1 VAFSGTRQNPRAR
14 TYKINNA
21 NSFSADFRRH
31 GTYVMRNVCHGEC
44 VSRDPPLPPTP
55 WKAAWRC
62 LAVRMAKSRPCR
74 PLSRVS
80 YLFAASVCVCV
91 CVRACVR
98 VCVCVCVCVCV
109 FSVCLFLVC
118 LRVSLHGCENAVC
131 VCVCVRL
138 FLWLCVC
145 LCRIEG
151 GCGMHT
157 HDNRIYTSNTGL

>member
-1 VAFSGTRQNPRAR
+1 MEMLGGSDGEVSAVQAVVQ
-14 TYKINNA
+14 
-21 NSFSADFRRH
+21 SF
-31 GTYVMRNVCHGEC
+31 VPVCSVG
-44 VSRDPPLPPTP
+44 
-55 WKAAWRC
+55 
-62 LAVRMAKSRPCR
+62 
-74 PLSRVS
+74 
-80 YLFAASVCVCV
+80 VCVCV

-109 FSVCLFLVC
+109 SSVCLFLVC